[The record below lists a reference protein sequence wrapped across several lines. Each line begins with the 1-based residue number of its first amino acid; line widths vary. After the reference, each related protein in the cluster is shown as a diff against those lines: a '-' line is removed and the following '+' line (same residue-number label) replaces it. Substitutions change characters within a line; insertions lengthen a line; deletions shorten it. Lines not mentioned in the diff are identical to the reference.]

1 MLIYVLIVTLAII
14 ITLIMYKKTEDFC
27 NCLGTTK
34 VGKPAYYNYST
45 DDVSKYGARDGRWP
59 VGTPYDAYSMDYK
72 RFINEN
78 AEQYALDNCGVKPV
92 EMPSTVSATAKRAP
106 NKTAYVTTPEGCTVP
121 LMVNGLH
128 RITESPAGSFSSP
141 STAARGTCTSFSP
154 YNMSIGVL

>member
-14 ITLIMYKKTEDFC
+14 VTLIMYKKTEDFC
-27 NCLGTTK
+27 SCIGTTK

-72 RFINEN
+72 RVINEN
-78 AEQYALDNCGVKPV
+78 AEQYALDNCRVKPA
-92 EMPSTVSATAKRAP
+92 ETPSAVYETAKRAP
-106 NKTAYVTTPEGCTVP
+106 SPTAYVTTPEGCTVP
-121 LMVNGLH
+121 LMVNGLP

-141 STAARGTCTSFSP
+141 SAAAPGTCANFSP
-154 YNMSIGVL
+154 YNMAIGVL